1 MFVETLQRPEIQ
13 EVEEQRGGDQ
23 QTRLLLHLPWEI
35 LAGAGAGCLL
45 AALLLLVAVLCRRR
59 HSGPGRRQDQQLL
72 PPSREEESSLQAEQ
86 LESGSS
92 LGLRPAAAVTMAED
106 KNNKSSNSSSP
117 DLIPHRD
124 PGIVV
129 KQGFILSQVL
139 SVYIKAE
146 GKSGEI

>member
-92 LGLRPAAAVTMAED
+92 LGLRPAAAVTMNA
-106 KNNKSSNSSSP
+106 
-117 DLIPHRD
+117 
-124 PGIVV
+124 
-129 KQGFILSQVL
+129 
-139 SVYIKAE
+139 
-146 GKSGEI
+146 